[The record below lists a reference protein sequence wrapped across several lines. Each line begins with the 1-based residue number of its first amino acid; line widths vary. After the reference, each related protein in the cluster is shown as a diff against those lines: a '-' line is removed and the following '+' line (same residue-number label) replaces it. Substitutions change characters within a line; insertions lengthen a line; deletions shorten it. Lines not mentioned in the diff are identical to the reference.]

1 MTLSMTMNVKMEW
14 TGMEQHG
21 NVNGFDR
28 YENYR
33 NDDKSLCIQYWRKG
47 FRYKKGIRNRIE
59 EMKRTTR
66 NANDWL
72 RELVRQ
78 SFESVLKTR
87 DSSVV
92 VLENR

>member
-1 MTLSMTMNVKMEW
+1 
-14 TGMEQHG
+14 MEQHD
-21 NVNGFDR
+21 NANGIDI
-28 YENYR
+28 YEKYR
-33 NDDKSLCIQYWRKG
+33 NDDKSLCIQNGTKECRH
-47 FRYKKGIRNRIE
+47 KKGIRNGIE

>member
-1 MTLSMTMNVKMEW
+1 
-14 TGMEQHG
+14 MEQHD
-21 NVNGFDR
+21 NENGFDR
-28 YENYR
+28 YENNR
-33 NDDKSLCIQYWRKG
+33 NNDKSLCIQNGTKECRH
-47 FRYKKGIRNRIE
+47 KKGIRNGIE

-78 SFESVLKTR
+78 SFELVLKTH

-92 VLENR
+92 AFENR

>member
-1 MTLSMTMNVKMEW
+1 
-14 TGMEQHG
+14 MEQHD
-21 NVNGFDR
+21 NVNGFDI

-33 NDDKSLCIQYWRKG
+33 NNDKSLCIQNGTKECRHK
-47 FRYKKGIRNRIE
+47 IELCNMIE